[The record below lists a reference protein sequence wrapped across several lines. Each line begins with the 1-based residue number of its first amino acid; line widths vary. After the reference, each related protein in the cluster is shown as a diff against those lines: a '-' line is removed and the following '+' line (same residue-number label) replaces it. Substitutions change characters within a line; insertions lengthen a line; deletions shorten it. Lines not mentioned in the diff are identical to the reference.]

1 MMLRKYNAIREFKT
15 EEEARQFAESVHSD
29 SWGWMKEWKNGKA
42 GKIVAWYVDY
52 VEED

>member
-1 MMLRKYNAIREFKT
+1 MSGKYNAIREFKT